1 MNENQNPT
9 IADTTAEE
17 KANLLQRV
25 IHECTYHAPK
35 TDKQRQNHEQVNT
48 AVLELLEKLI
58 DICPVS
64 PQLEEAISF
73 IKIGRNKANEALA
86 VHVNAQPT
94 ETSE

>member
-1 MNENQNPT
+1 MQQEQKSTPV
-9 IADTTAEE
+9 DTTAAE

-25 IHECTYHAPK
+25 IHECTYHAPT
-35 TDKQRQNHEQVNT
+35 TDEQRQNHEQVNA

-64 PQLEEAISF
+64 PQLDEAISF

-86 VHVNAQPT
+86 VHVNAK
-94 ETSE
+94 EAE